1 MRNAKMLKFV
11 PVHLKTER
19 MCEHV
24 HKKVPLVIRYV
35 PDWLRLKKCLIQL
48 F

>member
-1 MRNAKMLKFV
+1 MRNEKMLKFV

>member
-1 MRNAKMLKFV
+1 MLKFV

-35 PDWLRLKKCLIQL
+35 PD
-48 F
+48 